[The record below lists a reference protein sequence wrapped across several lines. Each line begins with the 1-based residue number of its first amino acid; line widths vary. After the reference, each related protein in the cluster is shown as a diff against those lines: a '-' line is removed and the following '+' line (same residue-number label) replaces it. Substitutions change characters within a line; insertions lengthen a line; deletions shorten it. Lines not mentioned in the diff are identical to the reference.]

1 MKFTSSLQ
9 GLTVAVYV
17 VTQLVIQHPQIPNIS
32 CFLTLKPPS
41 GEGVCLEQRVQT
53 HWNQRQRKMLN
64 LVRLVVFI
72 TLDTLT
78 HQNNQR

>member
-1 MKFTSSLQ
+1 MKMKFTSSLQ

-41 GEGVCLEQRVQT
+41 GERECV
-53 HWNQRQRKMLN
+53 WNS
-64 LVRLVVFI
+64 VFKH
-72 TLDTLT
+72 TGGSVEE
-78 HQNNQR
+78 RC